1 MSVVGLDNRS
11 MQGYGGF
18 GMQLQHPPPM
28 FGLPTHA
35 QAGLPQPLYIGGQ
48 FPGMHPNLH
57 SSVQTLSLAERLADI
72 ILEARYG
79 AHRKQRRSRT
89 AFTNQ
94 QLAALE
100 KTFAKTHYPDVVMRE
115 RLAMMTNLPEARIQV
130 WFKNRRAKYRKKQRA
145 IKGKGKES
153 SQGSTSSASASESK
167 EEPTEDVGRDEGS
180 DKEVKSANEEDEDS
194 DGNDVMEE
202 GSVSVDVESM
212 EGNGECESVTD
223 NDTTVDSI
231 HSEEPKPN
239 EKKHAHSEETV
250 TDYRVLV
257 DKKVDETEK
266 STTPLSQEPT
276 RCNEID
282 VISFHGQ
289 QKGTESSYHRAPMP
303 YQYPIPQLGLFNFQQ
318 HAFASAMFQKQLQMQ
333 QSGVPQVPL
342 FPFGSGGINPLN
354 GWPSYYPTSGL
365 PDIPAPPTSRPE
377 PPRLPPPAHAPPL
390 LNSSPNQTKDALLTS
405 SIESLRF
412 RARQHAASLGFYDNV

>member
-1 MSVVGLDNRS
+1 

-18 GMQLQHPPPM
+18 GMPLQHPPPM

-35 QAGLPQPLYIGGQ
+35 QTGLPQPLYIGGQ
-48 FPGMHPNLH
+48 FP
-57 SSVQTLSLAERLADI
+57 DI

-145 IKGKGKES
+145 IKGKGKDP
-153 SQGSTSSASASESK
+153 SQGNASSASASESK
-167 EEPTEDVGRDEGS
+167 EDAGEDVGREEGS
-180 DKEVKSANEEDEDS
+180 DKEAKSANEEDEDS
-194 DGNDVMEE
+194 DGNDVIEE

-231 HSEEPKPN
+231 HSEEPKLN
-239 EKKHAHSEETV
+239 EKKHAHNGDNIS
-250 TDYRVLV
+250 DYPSAL
-257 DKKVDETEK
+257 DKKVDDTEK
-266 STTPLSQEPT
+266 STTPLSQEST
-276 RCNEID
+276 RCNEVD

-289 QKGTESSYHRAPMP
+289 QKSTETSYHRAPMP
-303 YQYPIPQLGLFNFQQ
+303 YQYPIPQIGLFNLQQ

-333 QSGVPQVPL
+333 QPGVPQVPL
-342 FPFGSGGINPLN
+342 FPFASGGISPLN
-354 GWPSYYPTSGL
+354 GWPAYYPSSGL

-377 PPRLPPPAHAPPL
+377 PPRLPPPAHAPPP
-390 LNSSPNQTKDALLTS
+390 LNSSSNQTKDALLTS